1 MSSIITTVQQRLPLY
16 FKLQRLQTPN
26 HLGGFGLMNPNH
38 QVKGRR
44 GKQIYLLYTQEDDLI
59 IKFMRTK
66 IQDILDNIAK
76 DYKLMPTEPDKLMVY
91 PWYYFGMG
99 VSCHPSLQFRY
110 LKERVYE
117 NLTKLEISWF
127 EAWFQLVH
135 YTGPPVETQLESC

>member
-1 MSSIITTVQQRLPLY
+1 
-16 FKLQRLQTPN
+16 
-26 HLGGFGLMNPNH
+26 MNPNH

-76 DYKLMPTEPDKLMVY
+76 DYYTMPTEPDKLIVY

-117 NLTKLEISWF
+117 NLTSWKFRGSKLGF
-127 EAWFQLVH
+127 N
-135 YTGPPVETQLESC
+135 GPLHRSSCGNSN